1 MKNQQPKHN
10 VKKALLVGSGAFLT
24 FAISAAGAFFL
35 VPQTVITNTLK
46 PVAIIPGGVELTNT
60 QRFLSGLTASA
71 QKGLDITIDNLD
83 IHMPGNTRE
92 IDGVSHTGD
101 NHFYSIP
108 GKPMEVKFGFTE
120 LSISGISATAKLPIG
135 YNDIHR
141 ELDLGLVGG
150 EADKTLYFSIND
162 IEGDV
167 TPDWSAGYQVSLAS
181 YIDAEAGQDPL
192 TGGDI
197 RYEYGRLD
205 WVIHDI
211 VEILTEGGFNLST
224 YGKIESLISGSG
236 MEESQEESSS
246 SLSMGDI
253 TEALNTIEETVV
265 DGLPYFTLDLPLGDF
280 TYSIGFR
287 SDEDLTF
294 RGLDI
299 PAKTSDKETQ
309 SFIKED
315 WTLALSATVSTSVS
329 EDFWKVPD
337 AWKAYPRLDDSAALF
352 EWVASLVADPRFGF
366 NLDVSLHHQEDGVEG
381 TYTTVGKEAIDE
393 LAVLSVSGNADIAWK
408 KNEQGY
414 KSFKSGID
422 FKGIGADVSFVRH
435 EKDAFGAWHPEGNG
449 QHIGVKYSSRGTDA
463 DGIYLNV
470 ADVLKARTTK
480 TVLDDLMGQ
489 FQGVAEE
496 GQEGKSLNEI
506 VDLVEKIIKLVRGS
520 SYTSE
525 AAIIGDLRDGSYE
538 DIAKVIE
545 SLSFADN
552 QIRLVLNLKGLGF
565 YEIDEHGEETDA
577 KVIVTLDGT
586 SSNGTYNAPL
596 LDVEIENLQIAS
608 LGIDV
613 SLKTADFVDPTPSEE
628 EVAYDKMTHL
638 PGLVEQFKGIAED
651 KKVALDI
658 QGDVTKEGKESV
670 LPGVAQGLGIEGEMA
685 FDFSGELGEV
695 EEHQNPISLQ
705 GGANIALTQRGKD
718 YFLSHN
724 VALDVENTADAW
736 NDDANMAYIHY
747 DSGNAGV
754 SEEDRVAQ
762 KRTNPEDEDGLNAK
776 IGVKGLSSVLDLLS
790 RFSEDADNRFSKIA
804 RLFSNPAEASLL
816 SDLTGGNYFK
826 LADLEILDSA
836 HIGEDEASFVLKGDS
851 LGLDG
856 KLAIGLGFTENTA
869 ESYGKLES
877 LSVSSVD
884 DLDKDDQTLF
894 DIELRLKDASAA
906 SYSFIEEEKKQN
918 ATDLTGIFNLVDYLG
933 ETALLGLNAGEGIST
948 YDIEGGVALAL
959 GKYEAQIAKAHIA
972 ASVEGARVKAFGEL
986 NDIPVIRGINAPD
999 DPRYFRELELGG
1011 QRDAAFYYYS
1021 DGLKD
1026 LSDPILNK
1034 DNEVVGHNLTSKMLF
1049 TRHTDYGRLANVNDS
1064 LRLDHLSEIKADT
1077 LNYFL
1082 EYFLGVNQNFF
1093 ESETNSSEVSKESKP
1108 FHVEDLLKSFAETTD
1123 GNGGISWKVG
1133 VSLNS
1138 LLGID
1143 ILDDITLEI
1152 RGGSFENNGNVFK
1165 SLNALKVTAG
1175 VSLAGNT
1182 VNEQTSKLEK
1192 TGDRLS
1198 IVKAS
1203 IDFAITNLDETGYRQ
1218 NWDEID
1224 DDYQNVFLTFA
1235 EDGSYVPG
1243 SIFGLTSY
1251 EENPDD
1257 PAQKRYYHSYDTAH
1271 QGKRNYYLGVGID
1284 A

>member
-1 MKNQQPKHN
+1 MKNQKPKKN

-46 PVAIIPGGVELTNT
+46 PSAVIPTGPTLTNT
-60 QRFLSGLTASA
+60 QKFLSGLTESA
-71 QKGLDITIDNLD
+71 QKGLDITIDSLD
-83 IHMPGNTRE
+83 IHMPGSTRD
-92 IDGVSHTGD
+92 IDGVPHTGD
-101 NHFYSIP
+101 NHFYNIP
-108 GKPMEVKFGFTE
+108 GKPMEIKFGFTE
-120 LSISGISATAKLPIG
+120 LSIPGISATAKLPIG

-162 IEGDV
+162 IEGDS
-167 TPDWSAGYQVSLAS
+167 TPDWTAGYQVSLAS
-181 YIDAEAGQDPL
+181 YIDVDAGQDSL

-205 WVIHDI
+205 WLLHDI
-211 VEILTEGGFNLST
+211 IEVLTEGGFNLST
-224 YGKIESLISGSG
+224 YGKIESLITGSG
-236 MEESQEESSS
+236 AEEGEETSSS
-246 SLSMGDI
+246 SISMDDI
-253 TEALNTIEETVV
+253 TEALNTIEETTI
-265 DGLPYFTLDLPLGDF
+265 DGRPYFTLDLPLGDMA
-280 TYSIGFR
+280 YSIGFR
-287 SDEDLTF
+287 SDEDLDF
-294 RGLDI
+294 CGVDI
-299 PAKTSDKETQ
+299 PSKASNKTTQ
-309 SFIKED
+309 SFVKED
-315 WTLALSATVSTSVS
+315 WTLALSASVSTSVS

-337 AWKAYPRLDDSAALF
+337 SWKAYPRLDDSAALF
-352 EWVASLVADPRFGF
+352 ERVAGLVADSRFGF
-366 NLDVSLHHQEDGVEG
+366 NLDVSLHHQEDAVEG
-381 TYTTVGKEAIDE
+381 TYTTVGKDAVDE

-408 KNEQGY
+408 HNESGY
-414 KSFKSGID
+414 KSFKSGVD
-422 FKGIGADVSFVRH
+422 FNGIGADVSFVRH
-435 EKDAFGAWHPEGNG
+435 QKDAYGDWQPAGNG

-489 FQGVAEE
+489 FRSTTEE
-496 GQEGKSLNEI
+496 EQEGKSLNEI
-506 VDLVEKIIKLVRGS
+506 VDLVEKIIKLVRGEA
-520 SYTSE
+520 YTSE

-545 SLSFADN
+545 SLSFEDN
-552 QIRLVLNLKGLGF
+552 KIRLVLNLKGLGF
-565 YEIDEHGEETDA
+565 YEIDENQVETDA

-586 SSNGTYNAPL
+586 NSNGTYNAPL
-596 LDVEIENLQIAS
+596 LDVEIENLQIRS

-628 EVAYDKMTHL
+628 EANWDKMTHL
-638 PGLVEQFKGIAED
+638 PGLVDQVKGIAED
-651 KKVALDI
+651 KKVALGI
-658 QGDVTKEGKESV
+658 EGSLTKEGTESV
-670 LPGVAQGLGIEGEMA
+670 IAGVPQGLNIEGQMA
-685 FDFSGELGEV
+685 FDFSGEIDQDAEDK
-695 EEHQNPISLQ
+695 NPISLQ
-705 GGANIALTQRGKD
+705 GGAAIALTQRAKD
-718 YFLSHN
+718 YYLAHN
-724 VALDVENTADAW
+724 IALDVENTADSW
-736 NDDANMAYIHY
+736 TNDANMAYIHY

-754 SEEDRVAQ
+754 SQEDIAAQ
-762 KRTNPEDEDGLNAK
+762 KRTNPEDGDGLNAK
-776 IGVKGLSSVLDLLS
+776 IGVKGISSILDLVD
-790 RFSEDADNRFSKIA
+790 RFSNDSDSRFSKII

-816 SDLTGGNYFK
+816 SDITGGNYFK
-826 LADLEILDSA
+826 LADLDILDSA
-836 HIGEDEASFVLKGDS
+836 SIADDKASFVLKGDS

-856 KLAIGLGFTENTA
+856 KLALELAFGENTEEA
-869 ESYGKLES
+869 YGKLES

-884 DLDKDDQTLF
+884 DDTKDDQTLF
-894 DIELRLKDASAA
+894 DIALTLEDASSA
-906 SYSFIEEEKKQN
+906 SYSFIEDGKKEN
-918 ATDLTGIFNLVDYLG
+918 ATDLSGVFNLVDYLG

-948 YDIEGGVALAL
+948 YDIEGGVAIAL

-1011 QRDAAFYYYS
+1011 QRDASFYYYS

-1026 LSDPILNK
+1026 MADPILN
-1034 DNEVVGHNLTSKMLF
+1034 DQDQVVGHNLTSKMLF

-1064 LRLDHLSEIKADT
+1064 LRLDHFSEIKADT

-1093 ESETNSSEVSKESKP
+1093 DGEENSSETTKESKP
-1108 FHVEDLLKSFAETTD
+1108 FHVEDLLKSFKETTYE
-1123 GNGGISWKVG
+1123 NGAISWKVG

-1143 ILDDITLEI
+1143 ILDDIELEI

-1165 SLNALKVTAG
+1165 SLNALKLTAG
-1175 VSLAGNT
+1175 VSLAGNS
-1182 VNEQTSKLEK
+1182 VNEQTSQLEK

-1198 IVKAS
+1198 VVKAS
-1203 IDFAITNLDETGYRQ
+1203 VDFAITNLTEAGYEE
-1218 NWDEID
+1218 NWDVID
-1224 DDYQNVFLTFA
+1224 DEYQSVFLTFA